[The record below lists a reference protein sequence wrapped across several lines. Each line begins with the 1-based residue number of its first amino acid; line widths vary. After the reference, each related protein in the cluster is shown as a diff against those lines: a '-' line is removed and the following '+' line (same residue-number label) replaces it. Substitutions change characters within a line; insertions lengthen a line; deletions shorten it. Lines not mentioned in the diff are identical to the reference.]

1 MNIKFNKLQVK
12 KQLIRYSLI
21 VFPKLHVPQNIFITV
36 SFTVTLYSIS
46 RPMFWSVVLKSSV
59 IVKIKIFIS

>member
-46 RPMFWSVVLKSSV
+46 RPMF
-59 IVKIKIFIS
+59 